1 MYIET
6 MNMKKMLLPIVL
18 LFVLNVH
25 AQLFWKVSGNG
36 LSKPSYLF
44 GTHHLIEKE
53 QIKNFDKIIA
63 FVPQTDAIVGEMDMS
78 NMLGMQMKM
87 MKEVMMKDTTMKEL
101 LSDSNYVLVDNGL
114 KEVVGMGLD
123 KLGKMKPM
131 MLSTMYSL
139 MTYMKKMNLKK
150 QPEAVDVLFQKRAK
164 KEKKPVIGLETVEQQ
179 ISILFNSIPLQT
191 QADELVKAVKEK
203 EKEITLMTD
212 MNEAYLG
219 GDLIRIEALNQ
230 EDNDMTPEERAIMID
245 NRNNNWI
252 NQLLT
257 LIPEKSCF
265 IAVGCMHLVGVTGLI
280 NQLRNAG
287 YTVEA
292 VAID

>member
-1 MYIET
+1 MT
-6 MNMKKMLLPIVL
+6 KKNMLLPFVL
-18 LFVLNVH
+18 LFVLNAN

-44 GTHHLIEKE
+44 GTHHLIENE
-53 QIKNFDKIIA
+53 QIKYFDNIIA
-63 FVPQTDAIVGEMDMS
+63 FVAQTDAVVGEMDMS

-87 MKEVMMKDTTMKEL
+87 MKAVMMKDTTMKEL
-101 LSDSNYVLVDNGL
+101 LSDSDYVLVDNGL
-114 KEVVGMGLD
+114 KEVVGVGLD

-164 KEKKPVIGLETVEQQ
+164 KEKKSVIGLETVEQQ
-179 ISILFNSIPLQT
+179 IDILFNSVPLQN
-191 QADELVKAVKEK
+191 QANQLVKVVKEK
-203 EKEITLMTD
+203 EKEINLMMD
-212 MNEAYLG
+212 MNKAYLS

-230 EDNDMTPEERAIMID
+230 EDNDMTPEQKVIMID
-245 NRNNNWI
+245 NRNNNWMT
-252 NQLLT
+252 QLLS
-257 LIPEKSCF
+257 LIPDKSCF
-265 IAVGCMHLVGVTGLI
+265 IAVGCMHLVGETGLI

-287 YTVEA
+287 FSVEA
-292 VAID
+292 VDIY

>member
-1 MYIET
+1 MT
-6 MNMKKMLLPIVL
+6 KKNMLLPFVL
-18 LFVLNVH
+18 LFVLNAN

-44 GTHHLIEKE
+44 VTHHLIDNE
-53 QIKNFDKIIA
+53 QIKDFDNIIA
-63 FVPQTDAIVGEMDMS
+63 FVAQTDAVVGEMDMS

-87 MKEVMMKDTTMKEL
+87 MKAVMMKDTTMKEL
-101 LSDSNYVLVDNGL
+101 LSDSDYVLVDNGL
-114 KEVVGMGLD
+114 KEVVGVGLD

-164 KEKKPVIGLETVEQQ
+164 KEKKSVIGLETVEQQ
-179 ISILFNSIPLQT
+179 IDILFNSVPLQN
-191 QADELVKAVKEK
+191 QANQLVKVVKEK
-203 EKEITLMTD
+203 EKEINLMMD
-212 MNEAYLG
+212 MNKAYLS

-230 EDNDMTPEERAIMID
+230 EDNDMTPEQKVIMID
-245 NRNNNWI
+245 NRNNNWMT
-252 NQLLT
+252 QLLS
-257 LIPEKSCF
+257 LIPDKSCF
-265 IAVGCMHLVGVTGLI
+265 IAVGCMHLVGETGLI

-287 YTVEA
+287 FSVEA
-292 VAID
+292 VDIY